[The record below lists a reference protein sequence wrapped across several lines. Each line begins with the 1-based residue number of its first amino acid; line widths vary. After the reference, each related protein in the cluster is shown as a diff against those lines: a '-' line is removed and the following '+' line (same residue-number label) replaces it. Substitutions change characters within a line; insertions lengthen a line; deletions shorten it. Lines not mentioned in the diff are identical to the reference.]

1 MSIAPYQICTKT
13 VMDTSDPDIVF
24 DNYGISNHWYTYQKK
39 AKEHLLNE
47 NERELKLDQLINDIK
62 KNGNNKK
69 YDCIIGV
76 SGGVD
81 STYLAFLVKDLG
93 LNPLAVHFDNGWNS
107 ELAVKNIENT
117 LEKLKIDLFTYVV
130 DWHEFRDIQ
139 MSFLKASTP
148 DLEIPTDHGIISLLY
163 KTASKH
169 GVKYILNG
177 TNVQT
182 ESILPEKWGYGYYDL
197 TYIKNIQRKF
207 GNKKIKT
214 LPTLSLFELFYF
226 SKIKKI
232 KFIPFLNYVDYV
244 KEDAMKVIEEKLD
257 WIYYGGKHYE
267 SIYTR
272 FIQSYILPVKF
283 NIDKRIAHYS
293 NLICSN
299 QMSRDF
305 ALEELKK
312 DTYPA
317 DLMNNDLEYFLK
329 KFDLSKNEF
338 DLILNNKPKIFLDY
352 KNNRNTLQFLKR
364 IMYKFSINV

>member
-1 MSIAPYQICTKT
+1 MDNIADPNITFNEDGVCNYWFEYQEAADEKLIHGKAGEKKWEDT
-13 VMDTSDPDIVF
+13 VA
-24 DNYGISNHWYTYQKK
+24 NLKK
-39 AKEHLLNE
+39 AGKGK
-47 NERELKLDQLINDIK
+47 R
-62 KNGNNKK
+62 

-81 STYLAFLVKDLG
+81 STYLAYLVKELG
-93 LNPLAVHFDNGWNS
+93 LKPLAVHFDNGWNS

-117 LEKLKIDLFTYVV
+117 LEKLNIDLFTYVV
-130 DWHEFRDIQ
+130 DWNEFRDIQ

-148 DLEIPTDHGIISLLY
+148 DLEIPTDHGIISVLY

-197 TYIKNIQRKF
+197 TYIKSIQRKY
-207 GNKKIKT
+207 GNKKIKS
-214 LPTLSLFELFYF
+214 LPTLSLLELFYF
-226 SKIKKI
+226 SKVKKI

-257 WIYYGGKHYE
+257 WVYYGGKHYE

-272 FIQSYILPVKF
+272 FIQSYILPKKF

-299 QMSRDF
+299 QISRDY

-338 DLILNNKPKIFLDY
+338 DLILNNKCKTFLEY
-352 KNNRNTLQFLKR
+352 KNNRNTLLLLKR
-364 IMYKFSINV
+364 IMNKFNINV

>member
-1 MSIAPYQICTKT
+1 MSNQSYRICSKT
-13 VMDTSDPDIVF
+13 IMDTSDPDIVF
-24 DNYGISNHWYTYQKK
+24 DKDGISNHWHSYQTK
-39 AKEHLLNE
+39 AKKH
-47 NERELKLDQLINDIK
+47 LINKKERKYKLNSLVNEIK
-62 KNGNNKK
+62 KKGSKKK

-81 STYLAFLVKDLG
+81 STYLAYIVKNLG
-93 LNPLAVHFDNGWNS
+93 LRPLAVHFDNGWNS
-107 ELAVKNIENT
+107 ELAVKNIENI
-117 LEKLKIDLFTYVV
+117 LEKLDIDLYTYVV
-130 DWHEFRDIQ
+130 DWLEFKNIQ
-139 MSFLKASTP
+139 LSFLKASTP

-197 TYIKNIQRKF
+197 TYIKSIQRKY
-207 GNKKIKT
+207 GNKKIKS
-214 LPTLSLFELFYF
+214 LPTLSLIELFYF
-226 SKIKKI
+226 SKVKKI

-272 FIQSYILPVKF
+272 LIQSYILPIKF

-299 QMSRDF
+299 QISRDY

-312 DTYPA
+312 DAYPA
-317 DLMNNDLEYFLK
+317 DLINNDLEYFLK
-329 KFDLSKNEF
+329 KLDLSKNEF
-338 DLILNNKPKIFLDY
+338 DLILNNKPKTFLDY
-352 KNNRNTLQFLKR
+352 KNNRKTFSFLKR
-364 IMYKFSINV
+364 IMNKFSINV

>member
-13 VMDTSDPDIVF
+13 VMDTTDPDIVF
-24 DNYGISNHWYTYQKK
+24 DKDGISNHWYTYQKK
-39 AKEHLLNE
+39 AKEHLLNK

-81 STYLAFLVKDLG
+81 STYLAYLVKDLG
-93 LNPLAVHFDNGWNS
+93 LKPLAVHFDNGWNS

-148 DLEIPTDHGIISLLY
+148 DLEIPTDHGIISVLY

-197 TYIKNIQRKF
+197 TYINNIQRKF
-207 GNKKIKT
+207 GNKKIKS
-214 LPTLSLFELFYF
+214 LPTLSLVKLFYF
-226 SKIKKI
+226 SKVKKI

-272 FIQSYILPVKF
+272 FIQSYLLPVKF

-299 QMSRDF
+299 QISRDF

-338 DLILNNKPKIFLDY
+338 DLILNNKCKTFLEY
-352 KNNRNTLQFLKR
+352 KNNRNTLLLLKR
-364 IMYKFSINV
+364 IMNKFNINV